1 MQFTLSSGAL
11 NSRLQTLARVINSK
25 NTLSILD
32 CFLFEVA
39 NNVLTVTAS
48 DSENVMQS
56 TIELAECS
64 GDGKFAL
71 SNRTILNAVKEL
83 PEQPLSFNVDENDFS
98 VVIDYLNGSFKLTAL
113 SADDF
118 PMMQDFD
125 GEVTTLVMDSALFAE
140 NLSRSLFATAQDE
153 IRPVMGGVY
162 FDLTADNL
170 AVVATDGHKLV
181 RNRILT
187 IKNDVPASFILPQKP
202 AQLLKGVLPKCEGDV
217 VVKFNSKGAEVRYAD
232 GCLNCRLIE
241 GRYPNYNS
249 VIPTNN
255 TNCLTADRKTMLGA
269 LKRVLPF
276 SSESSRLVRFHLEKG
291 LLRLQAS
298 DIDFA
303 TSAKESIAC
312 EYNGTTMDIG
322 FKGDSVCE
330 ILNNLSSDEVTVQLA
345 DPSRAG
351 VFVPVEQPE
360 NQEILMLMM
369 PMLLND

>member
-125 GEVTTLVMDSALFAE
+125 GEVTTLVMDSTLFAE

-153 IRPVMGGVY
+153 IRPVMGGVF

-249 VIPTNN
+249 VIPTAN
-255 TNCLTADRKTMLGA
+255 TNSINVDRKSLMGA

-276 SSESSRLVRFHLEKG
+276 ASESSQLIRFHVEAQ
-291 LLRLQAS
+291 RLCLTAE

-303 TSAKESIAC
+303 TSAKESVAC
-312 EYNGTTMDIG
+312 EYNGAKMDIG
-322 FKGDSVCE
+322 F
-330 ILNNLSSDEVTVQLA
+330 
-345 DPSRAG
+345 
-351 VFVPVEQPE
+351 
-360 NQEILMLMM
+360 
-369 PMLLND
+369 